1 MELTT
6 LEHNILLGTLLGD
19 GFLQKRSKK
28 ARLRICHSYKQKGF
42 VDWKYFH
49 LKRLCSRTR
58 PPKKVQQKNGLVYLF
73 ATQSEKILANYHSLF
88 YEKIPCH
95 QGSSPGCFLRKGR
108 LASARMPLE
117 PSDRYRKKID
127 HQLLE
132 YFQSPLSLAVWWL
145 DDGSCKTNSRA
156 GQLATHSFNLSE
168 NKILKK
174 LLLQNFQINSNILKH
189 IYRNKTYYYLYIPA
203 KNNNFSHLINLIS
216 IYVHQIPSMS
226 YKLGKPRNDCK

>member
-1 MELTT
+1 MEFTT
-6 LEHNILLGTLLGD
+6 LEHNIILGTLLGD

-28 ARLRICHSYKQKGF
+28 ARLRICHSYKQKEF

-49 LKRLCSRTR
+49 LKRLCSRTG

-95 QGSSPGCFLRKGR
+95 TGLSFAQGAP
-108 LASARMPLE
+108 
-117 PSDRYRKKID
+117 DRYRKKID

-132 YFQSPLSLAVWWL
+132 YIQNPLSLAVWWL
-145 DDGSCKTNSRA
+145 DDGSCQTNSRA

-189 IYRNKTYYYLYIPA
+189 ISRNKTYYYLYIPA
-203 KNNNFSHLINLIS
+203 KNNNFYQFLDLIS

>member
-1 MELTT
+1 MDLTT
-6 LEHNILLGTLLGD
+6 LEHNIILGTLLGD

-88 YEKIPCH
+88 YEKIPC
-95 QGSSPGCFLRKGR
+95 
-108 LASARMPLE
+108 PLGA
-117 PSDRYRKKID
+117 PLGAPDRYRKKID

-132 YFQSPLSLAVWWL
+132 YIQSPLSLAVWWL

-189 IYRNKTYYYLYIPA
+189 ICRNKTYYYLYIPA
-203 KNNNFSHLINLIS
+203 KKNNFSHLIDLIS
-216 IYVHQIPSMS
+216 LYVHQIPSMS

>member
-6 LEHNILLGTLLGD
+6 LEHNIILGTLLGD

-28 ARLRICHSYKQKGF
+28 ARLRICHSYKQKEF

-49 LKRLCSRTR
+49 LKRLCSRTG
-58 PPKKVQQKNGLVYLF
+58 PPKKVQQKNGVVYLF

-88 YEKIPCH
+88 YEKISCKTPH
-95 QGSSPGCFLRKGR
+95 S
-108 LASARMPLE
+108 E
-117 PSDRYRKKID
+117 RYRKKID
-127 HQLLE
+127 NQLLE
-132 YFQSPLSLAVWWL
+132 YIQSPLSLAVWWL

-189 IYRNKTYYYLYIPA
+189 ISRNKTYYYLYIPA
-203 KNNNFSHLINLIS
+203 KKNDFSHLIDLIS

-226 YKLGKPRNDCK
+226 YKLGKPRNDCS